1 MRAKER
7 RGSVEGGPTEP
18 RCRARKLGEGD
29 MSSISRGLADHG
41 CVSTTIREA
50 LKIPSPVEPR
60 MTTQTLQIAGWHAH
74 VYYDEG
80 SRARAAAVREAL
92 DCRFRVK
99 LGRWRDEPVGPHPE
113 PMYQVAF
120 KPDQFAGIVQW
131 LMLNRDGLTVLVHP
145 ETGHDLGDHRD
156 RALWMGRVLDLNL
169 DVLG

>member
-1 MRAKER
+1 
-7 RGSVEGGPTEP
+7 
-18 RCRARKLGEGD
+18 
-29 MSSISRGLADHG
+29 
-41 CVSTTIREA
+41 
-50 LKIPSPVEPR
+50 